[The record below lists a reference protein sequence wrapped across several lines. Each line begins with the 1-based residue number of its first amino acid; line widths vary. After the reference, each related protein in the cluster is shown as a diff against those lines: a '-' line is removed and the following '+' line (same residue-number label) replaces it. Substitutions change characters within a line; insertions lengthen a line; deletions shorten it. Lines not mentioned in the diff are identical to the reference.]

1 MKSYKTAK
9 WVAILAGLFFL
20 MGFYAVEAT
29 AKETYEEKFEKTVSL
44 AKDGKVTLE
53 NITGS
58 IDIKS
63 WNKGEVKIDALK
75 ISRASTLDKAKEN
88 VGLVKIEVEKEG
100 NTLRIKTEYPDRGKI
115 WRRRSL
121 NVSVKYSLMIPAKAS
136 VKIDSVTGNV
146 DLEKI
151 GGAVKVNLV
160 TGGIVV
166 KKADKGVD
174 CETVTGKI
182 NLQDITGD
190 VFMEA
195 VTGRITV
202 SHIKGSIEASVVTGR
217 IELKEVSEA
226 SVVDANTVTGT
237 VIYDGKINHDGRYT
251 LNTHTG
257 RIEMTLPAD
266 SGFDLEA
273 NTFSGRI
280 ESDFDIKISGKIS
293 KKRISGVV
301 NKGGPLVKLSTFSGN
316 VYLKK
321 K

>member
-20 MGFYAVEAT
+20 MGFYAAEAA
-29 AKETYEEKFEKTVSL
+29 AKEKYEEKFEKTVSL
-44 AKDGKVTLE
+44 AKDGKVTLK

-58 IDIKS
+58 IDVKS
-63 WNKGEVKIDALK
+63 WNKGEVKIDATK

-100 NTLRIKTEYPDRGKI
+100 NTLRIKTKYPEGGKT
-115 WRRRSL
+115 WNRRSL

-136 VKIDSVTGNV
+136 VKIESVTGNV

-182 NLQDITGD
+182 DLQDITGD
-190 VFMEA
+190 VFIEA
-195 VTGRITV
+195 VTGKITV
-202 SHIKGSIEASVVTGR
+202 SHIRGSIEANVVTGR
-217 IELKEVSEA
+217 IELRDVSEA
-226 SVVDANTVTGT
+226 SVVDGNTVTGK
-237 VIYDGKINHDGRYT
+237 VIYDGKINRDGRYT
-251 LNTHTG
+251 LKTHTG
-257 RIEMTLPAD
+257 RIEMILPAD

-273 NTFSGRI
+273 NTFSGSI
-280 ESDFDIKISGKIS
+280 TSDFDIKISGKIS

-301 NKGGPLVKLSTFSGN
+301 NKGGPLVKLSTFSGS

>member
-1 MKSYKTAK
+1 MRSYKTTR

-20 MGFYAVEAT
+20 MGFYAAEAT

-44 AKDGKVTLE
+44 AKDGKVTLQ

-58 IDIKS
+58 IDVKS
-63 WNKGEVKIDALK
+63 WNKGEVKIDAVK
-75 ISRASTLDKAKEN
+75 ISRASTLAQAKEN
-88 VGLVKIEVEKEG
+88 AGLVKIEVEKEG
-100 NTLRIKTEYPDRGKI
+100 NTLRIKTEYPDEGKVF
-115 WRRRSL
+115 RRRSL
-121 NVSVKYSLMIPAKAS
+121 NVSVKYSLVIPTKAS
-136 VKIDSVTGNV
+136 VKIDSVTGSV

-151 GGAVKVNLV
+151 GGAVKVNIV
-160 TGGIVV
+160 TGSIVV
-166 KKADKGVD
+166 KTADKGVD
-174 CETVTGKI
+174 CETVTGRI
-182 NLQDITGD
+182 NLQNITGD
-190 VFMEA
+190 AFMET
-195 VTGRITV
+195 VTGRITA
-202 SHIKGSIEASVVTGR
+202 SQIKGSIKANVVTGR
-217 IELKEVSEA
+217 IELREVSEA
-226 SVVDANTVTGT
+226 SVVDGNTVTGA
-237 VIYDGKINHDGRYT
+237 VVYDGKINRDGRYT

-257 RIEMTLPAD
+257 RIEVTLPAD

-280 ESDFDIKISGKIS
+280 ETDFEIKISGKIS

>member
-1 MKSYKTAK
+1 MRSYKTTK

-20 MGFYAVEAT
+20 MGFYAAEAS
-29 AKETYEEKFEKTVSL
+29 AKEKYEEKFEKTVSL
-44 AKDGKVTLE
+44 AKDGKVILQ

-58 IDIKS
+58 IDVKS
-63 WNKGEVKIDALK
+63 WNKGEVKIDATK

-88 VGLVKIEVEKEG
+88 AGLIKIEVEKEG
-100 NTLRIKTEYPDRGKI
+100 NTLRIKTEYPDEGKI
-115 WRRRSL
+115 FGRRSL
-121 NVSVKYSLMIPAKAS
+121 NVSVKYSLVIPAKAS
-136 VKIDSVTGNV
+136 VKIDSVTGGVN
-146 DLEKI
+146 LEKI
-151 GGAVKVNLV
+151 GGAVKVNIV

-182 NLQDITGD
+182 ELQNITGD
-190 VFMEA
+190 AFIET
-195 VTGRITV
+195 VTGRITA
-202 SHIKGSIEASVVTGR
+202 SQIKGSIKANVVTGR
-217 IELKEVSEA
+217 IELKDVSEA
-226 SVVDANTVTGT
+226 SVVDGNTVTGR
-237 VIYDGKINHDGRYT
+237 VIYEGKINRDGRYT
-251 LNTHTG
+251 LKTHTG

-273 NTFSGRI
+273 NTFSGSI
-280 ESDFDIKISGKIS
+280 ETDFDIKVSGKIS

-301 NKGGPLVKLSTFSGN
+301 NKGGPLVKLSTFSGS

>member
-1 MKSYKTAK
+1 MKSYKTTK
-9 WVAILAGLFFL
+9 LVAILAGLFLL
-20 MGFYAVEAT
+20 MGVYAAEAT

-44 AKDGKVTLE
+44 AKDGKVTLG

-58 IDIKS
+58 IDVKS
-63 WNKGEVKIDALK
+63 WNKGEVKIDATK
-75 ISRASTLDKAKEN
+75 ISRASTLADAKEN
-88 VGLVKIEVEKEG
+88 ANLVEIVVEKEG
-100 NTLRIKTEYPDRGKI
+100 NNLRIKTEYPDEGKI
-115 WRRRSL
+115 MRRRSL
-121 NVSVKYSLMIPAKAS
+121 NVSVKYSLVVPAKAS
-136 VKIDSVTGNV
+136 VKIDSVTGSV

-151 GGAVKVNLV
+151 GGTLKVNIV

-182 NLQDITGD
+182 ELQNITGD
-190 VFMEA
+190 VFMET
-195 VTGRITV
+195 VTGRITA
-202 SHIKGSIEASVVTGR
+202 SQIKGSIKATVVTGA
-217 IELKEVSEA
+217 IELSEVSEA
-226 SVVDANTVTGT
+226 SVVDANTVTGS
-237 VIYDGKINHDGRYT
+237 VIYDGKINPNGRYT
-251 LNTHTG
+251 LNTHSG

-273 NTFSGRI
+273 ETFSGRI